1 MNGAIEGSDEIA
13 QILGHEITGA
23 GKVDAGIVAATA
35 PGPASAWTDWLGPR
49 LARPGGFDGEQWKR
63 EPEGFTTEKSLAG
76 YEVLPADTRDG
87 AMKVTFA
94 MRDSQGVMI
103 NIRETKVG
111 TVQQRYTAQFT
122 GTSLYLAHGTN
133 RLASEPM
140 QGELRDLPEHTLE
153 FRFEGE
159 NLIAILNDTH
169 RISTR
174 HSQLTEGSC
183 ALVLTKGV
191 VVKKIEV
198 QALQPPR

>member
-1 MNGAIEGSDEIA
+1 LLRSIPTLKTINKIPAADYLKTPDG
-13 QILGHEITGA
+13 
-23 GKVDAGIVAATA
+23 ATA
-35 PGPASAWTDWLGPR
+35 TWTDWLGPR
-49 LARPGGFDGEQWKR
+49 LARPGGFDGGQWKR
-63 EPEGFTTEKSLAG
+63 EAEGFTTEKSLAG
-76 YEVLPADTRDG
+76 YEVFPADTRDG
-87 AMKVTFA
+87 AIKVTFA

-103 NIRETKVG
+103 NVRETKVG
-111 TVQQRYTAQFT
+111 TVQQRYTAQYT

-174 HSQLTEGSC
+174 HSQLTAGTCS
-183 ALVLTKGV
+183 LVLTKGV

-198 QALQPPR
+198 QTPTPTPAR